1 VDLQEFL
8 FKFSTGN
15 DEVPV
20 EEPMHSL
27 VRANNYAVAR
37 KPTSV
42 LEVLDSM
49 SVPNDVDILN
59 LCQLV
64 RARACLQ
71 LARADEAIELLD
83 TIDPDPANTL
93 LKARVAL
100 SYGIAYRLSSNT
112 EKALLA
118 LSLAK
123 TYYTELDIALDA
135 ALCEVELGSLLL
147 GQGDVGA
154 ATSCYLSALDV
165 IEAAGL
171 DTLTNAVRMNLA
183 TAMQRAGNNEG
194 AEKELRT
201 LLERHPFDKPG
212 GDRARLLHNLAVI
225 MKLSKRY
232 QQSLELYEEALAC
245 IDVGESPVAH
255 IHLRVGIAEL
265 AFRVGDILTAEAQL
279 SEVER
284 LITPDNQDNMVSVEY
299 YSLRSRVHGLSERL
313 HEAQELLN
321 LALDAARKSDLVDEE
336 YLLLRESLDWVFGP
350 MRMRYLEDIVRIQ
363 EVRNEKTAR
372 GITSLIELRARYEQE
387 KSAREI
393 ERQQEITRTVLETQT
408 RMFEEIGRDIHDS
421 VGQDLTVLR
430 LMTERLTSGQFPTRE
445 MEDIHTRMHEIVR
458 RVEQDTRRISHL
470 VSGMGCT
477 GLGLRDALS
486 TIKND
491 IAKGAAQLEIELVI
505 STGLEHIPDDVA
517 RTLLR
522 CVQTLLQNILRHSG
536 ARTCTVQLLV
546 RSTDIVLSVE
556 DDGVGFD
563 LLRVRKGLGMRELLA
578 RTEVVGGKVHIDS
591 APGCGSFIEI
601 VIPRK
606 DVEA

>member
-1 VDLQEFL
+1 
-8 FKFSTGN
+8 
-15 DEVPV
+15 
-20 EEPMHSL
+20 
-27 VRANNYAVAR
+27 
-37 KPTSV
+37 
-42 LEVLDSM
+42 
-49 SVPNDVDILN
+49 
-59 LCQLV
+59 
-64 RARACLQ
+64 
-71 LARADEAIELLD
+71 
-83 TIDPDPANTL
+83 
-93 LKARVAL
+93 
-100 SYGIAYRLSSNT
+100 
-112 EKALLA
+112 
-118 LSLAK
+118 
-123 TYYTELDIALDA
+123 
-135 ALCEVELGSLLL
+135 
-147 GQGDVGA
+147 
-154 ATSCYLSALDV
+154 
-165 IEAAGL
+165 
-171 DTLTNAVRMNLA
+171 
-183 TAMQRAGNNEG
+183 
-194 AEKELRT
+194 
-201 LLERHPFDKPG
+201 
-212 GDRARLLHNLAVI
+212 
-225 MKLSKRY
+225 
-232 QQSLELYEEALAC
+232 
-245 IDVGESPVAH
+245 
-255 IHLRVGIAEL
+255 
-265 AFRVGDILTAEAQL
+265 
-279 SEVER
+279 
-284 LITPDNQDNMVSVEY
+284 
-299 YSLRSRVHGLSERL
+299 
-313 HEAQELLN
+313 
-321 LALDAARKSDLVDEE
+321 
-336 YLLLRESLDWVFGP
+336 
-350 MRMRYLEDIVRIQ
+350 
-363 EVRNEKTAR
+363 
-372 GITSLIELRARYEQE
+372 
-387 KSAREI
+387 
-393 ERQQEITRTVLETQT
+393 
-408 RMFEEIGRDIHDS
+408 MFEEIGRDIHDS